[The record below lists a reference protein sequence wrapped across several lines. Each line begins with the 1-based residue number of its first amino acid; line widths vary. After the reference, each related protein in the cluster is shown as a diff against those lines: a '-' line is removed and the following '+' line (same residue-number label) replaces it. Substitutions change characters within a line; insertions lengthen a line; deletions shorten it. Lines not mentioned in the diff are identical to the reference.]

1 VRRNALLALT
11 FALAGAAGVGGSV
24 LAADAPGVTA
34 NVDAAK
40 VPGDRHWA
48 LLTAY
53 CEKCHN
59 ANDWTGGIA
68 FDTMQPAGIPQD
80 AKVWETA
87 VSKLRGRMMP
97 PPGEKQPDQAAI
109 DSFVSWMEGNL
120 DQAAAAHPDAGYVS
134 LHRLNRVEYAS
145 AVKDLLNVEV
155 DPTELLPQD
164 TKSDGFDNVAS
175 ALKVSPTFLD
185 QYISAARTVAGL
197 AVGNAHAAQAI
208 VTYRAP
214 PHDQSFHV
222 EGLPLGT
229 RGGMAVVHNFPA
241 DGTYTFNL
249 NVGTGL
255 GYIGDLAQEHTAVFL
270 IDGKQVL
277 ERTIGGPSD
286 FKDAD
291 QKQQEATKEFAARF
305 RGIKLP
311 LTAGPHLL
319 QLAFVQRAESESDDW
334 LASFNPMG
342 GIGGLPRI
350 GGLEINGPVDV
361 TGLSETPSRAKIFSC
376 RPADASQEL
385 PCARQ
390 ILSALT
396 RDAYR
401 RPVTDEDLAAPMH
414 FFEVGR
420 QGKDFDAGIQNAIV
434 AILASPKFLYRVES
448 DPQVTTA
455 GNTQST
461 NAPAT
466 NIKVST
472 TQPAGAY
479 HLSDLELASR
489 LSFFLWSQGP
499 DPQLLADAVSN
510 KLHDPAVLDA
520 EVRRMLADPRATALV
535 TNFAFNWLQV
545 DSMDKIQADPN
556 VFPYFDEDLRGAFR
570 KEMEL
575 FVGSILLQDRP
586 VTDLLTANWSFLNER
601 LALHYGIRD
610 VRGSEFRR
618 VELTDSHRFGLLGKG
633 AILMGTSYA
642 NRTAPV
648 LRGAWVLEVITGT
661 PPHAPPPAIP
671 ALKENVPGAQ
681 PLTIRQRMEM
691 HRSQPSCNACHGIM
705 DPIGMSLENFDAM
718 GKWQTKDAETG
729 TLIDTA
735 GKMADGLAVNGP
747 DDLRKALASRPDQF
761 VQTLTVNLL
770 TYALGRTVEYYD
782 MPVVRQIVREADHNG
797 DRFATI
803 VMGIVGSPEFQMQ
816 QPRSGADQPVNKTAS
831 TGQAQP
837 TLPPT

>member
-1 VRRNALLALT
+1 MCAKCAAWSKGFADVRRNSFLAFI
-11 FALAGAAGVGGSV
+11 FATAAATSMGGG
-24 LAADAPGVTA
+24 LMAAETAPE
-34 NVDAAK
+34 
-40 VPGDRHWA
+40 PHWA
-48 LLTAY
+48 MLNNY

-59 ANDWTGGIA
+59 TTDWTGGVA
-68 FDTMQPAGIPQD
+68 FDTMQPSGIPED
-80 AKVWETA
+80 AKIWEAA

-97 PPGEKQPDQAAI
+97 PPGEKQPDQATI

-120 DQAAAAHPDAGYVS
+120 DKAAAAHPDAGYVS

-155 DPTELLPQD
+155 DPTTLLPQD

-185 QYISAARTVAGL
+185 QYISAARTVAAL
-197 AVGNAHAAQAI
+197 AVGSAHASQAI
-208 VTYRAP
+208 VTYRAG
-214 PHDQSFHV
+214 PHDQIFHI

-229 RGGMAVVHNFPA
+229 RGGMSVLHNFPA

-255 GYIGDLAQEHTAVFL
+255 GYIGDLAQEHKVVFL
-270 IDGKQVL
+270 IDGKQVF
-277 ERTIGGPSD
+277 ERSIGGPKD

-311 LTAGPHLL
+311 LTAGPH
-319 QLAFVQRAESESDDW
+319 QLVLTFVQRAQSESDDW

-342 GIGGLPRI
+342 GIGGLPRV

-376 RPADASQEL
+376 HPTEDSQEAA
-385 PCARQ
+385 CARQ
-390 ILSALT
+390 ILTTLM

-401 RPVTDEDLAAPMH
+401 RPVTDADLAAPLR
-414 FFEVGR
+414 FFAVGR

-434 AILASPKFLYRVES
+434 AILSSPKFLYRLEA
-448 DPQVTTA
+448 DPQVLSA
-455 GNTQST
+455 QLDPPQAASV
-461 NAPAT
+461 
-466 NIKVST
+466 KVSNT
-472 TQPAGAY
+472 PSAY

-499 DPQLLADAVSN
+499 DPELLGVAVSN
-510 KLHDPAVLDA
+510 RLHEPTVLNA
-520 EVRRMLADPRATALV
+520 QVRRMLADPRANALV

-556 VFPYFDEDLRGAFR
+556 VFPYFDEDLRIAFR

-575 FVGSILLQDRP
+575 FVGSVLLKDRP
-586 VTDLLTANWSFLNER
+586 VTDLLSANWTFLNER
-601 LALHYGIRD
+601 LALHYGIRS
-610 VRGSEFRR
+610 VRGSDFRR

-705 DPIGMSLENFDAM
+705 DPIGISLENFDAM
-718 GKWQTKDAETG
+718 GKWQKKDAETG

-735 GKMADGLAVNGP
+735 GKMADGQLINGP
-747 DDLRKALASRPDQF
+747 DDLRKALLARPDQF
-761 VQTLTVNLL
+761 TQTLTVNLM
-770 TYALGRTVEYYD
+770 TYALGRSVEYFD
-782 MPVVRQIVREADHNG
+782 MPVIRQIVRDADRNG
-797 DRFATI
+797 DRFAAL
-803 VMGIVGSPEFQMQ
+803 VSGIVASPEFQMQ
-816 QPRSGADQPVNKTAS
+816 QPQAGSDKPADKTA
-831 TGQAQP
+831 GNGPA
-837 TLPPT
+837 PPARPAT